1 MSGFLPMTK
10 KEMKALGWDMADII
24 IVSADAYID
33 HPSFGAA
40 IIARVLE
47 NAGYKVGI
55 IAQPD
60 WHTPEDFMRL
70 GKPRLAFYVSGGNV
84 DSMVNHYT
92 AAKKPRSTD
101 FYTPGGKAGKRP
113 DRAVIVYS
121 NMIKRAYKDI
131 PVAIGGIEASLRRAA
146 HYDYWSDKVRH
157 SVLTDSGA
165 DLLMYGMGE
174 RSCVEIADSL
184 NAGIPV
190 GELKYIAGTCA
201 KTTTLE
207 GVTDYIEIPSYG
219 EVSSDKKKY
228 CEAFMTQMN
237 ENDFIRGRRLVQG
250 YEKGYIIINP
260 PSAPLSMQ
268 EMDDVYALPYMRRQH
283 PSYKEHIPAIDEV
296 KFSITSVRG
305 CYGGCSFCAL
315 TYHQGR
321 IISAR
326 SHESI
331 INEAK
336 LLTKDKDFK
345 GYIHDVGGPT
355 ANFRAPACS
364 DQLKRGVC
372 KNKACL
378 SPRCKNLEVSHEDY
392 KRLLIELRNLPGIK
406 KVFIR
411 SGLRFDYIMYDKDDS
426 FLRELILHHISGQLK
441 VAPEHISDKVL
452 LLMGKPANSIF
463 NDFQKKYA
471 ALNKALKKDQY
482 IVPYLMSSH
491 PGSDMSCAI
500 ELAMYLKKH
509 GLHPEQVQDFYP
521 TPSTLSTTMYYT
533 GLDPRTMKKVYVPK
547 TMEEKSSQRALL
559 QYYKAENHPK
569 IRAALIKAGRRD
581 LIGYGENCLVPPE
594 KNINSNDRQKTN
606 KNSKKQRQNAKK
618 SKR

>member
-113 DRAVIVYS
+113 DRAIIVYS

-336 LLTKDKDFK
+336 YLTKDKDFK

>member
-1 MSGFLPMTK
+1 MSDFLPMTK

-392 KRLLIELRNLPGIK
+392 KKLLIELRNLPGIK

-411 SGLRFDYIMYDKDDS
+411 SGLRFDYIMYDNDDS
-426 FLRELILHHISGQLK
+426 FLKELILHHISGQLK

-452 LLMGKPANSIF
+452 SLMGKPANSVF

-569 IRAALIKAGRRD
+569 IRTALIKAGRRD

-594 KNINSNDRQKTN
+594 KNINSNDRQKSN

>member
-113 DRAVIVYS
+113 DRAIIVYS

-207 GVTDYIEIPSYG
+207 GVTDYIEIPSYS

-452 LLMGKPANSIF
+452 LLMGKPANSVF

-569 IRAALIKAGRRD
+569 IHAALIKAGRRD

>member
-113 DRAVIVYS
+113 DRAIIVYS

-207 GVTDYIEIPSYG
+207 GVTDYIEIPSYS

-336 LLTKDKDFK
+336 HLTKDKDFK

-452 LLMGKPANSIF
+452 LLMGKPANSVF

>member
-1 MSGFLPMTK
+1 
-10 KEMKALGWDMADII
+10 
-24 IVSADAYID
+24 
-33 HPSFGAA
+33 
-40 IIARVLE
+40 
-47 NAGYKVGI
+47 
-55 IAQPD
+55 
-60 WHTPEDFMRL
+60 
-70 GKPRLAFYVSGGNV
+70 
-84 DSMVNHYT
+84 
-92 AAKKPRSTD
+92 
-101 FYTPGGKAGKRP
+101 
-113 DRAVIVYS
+113 
-121 NMIKRAYKDI
+121 
-131 PVAIGGIEASLRRAA
+131 
-146 HYDYWSDKVRH
+146 
-157 SVLTDSGA
+157 
-165 DLLMYGMGE
+165 
-174 RSCVEIADSL
+174 
-184 NAGIPV
+184 
-190 GELKYIAGTCA
+190 
-201 KTTTLE
+201 
-207 GVTDYIEIPSYG
+207 
-219 EVSSDKKKY
+219 
-228 CEAFMTQMN
+228 MTQMN

-268 EMDDVYALPYMRRQH
+268 EMDDVYALPYMRRRH

-452 LLMGKPANSIF
+452 LLMGKPANSVF

>member
-113 DRAVIVYS
+113 DRAIIVYS